1 MKVTKNTT
9 RNKENY
15 VIFPVFS
22 TSFVNAV
29 YPEKFGVFFVVKKAF
44 RTRSRW
50 CDLCYC
56 PIIVNIVYHPVQKTK
71 RPQR

>member
-22 TSFVNAV
+22 NSFVNAV

-44 RTRSRW
+44 RTRSR
-50 CDLCYC
+50 
-56 PIIVNIVYHPVQKTK
+56 
-71 RPQR
+71 